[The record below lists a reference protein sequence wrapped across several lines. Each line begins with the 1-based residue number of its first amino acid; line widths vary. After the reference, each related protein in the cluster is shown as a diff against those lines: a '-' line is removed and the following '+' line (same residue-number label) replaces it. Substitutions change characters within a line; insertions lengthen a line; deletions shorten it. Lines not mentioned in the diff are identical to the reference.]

1 MTYNSQKE
9 MHMRFQK
16 FVHAG
21 LAFALIA
28 VPVSSQTIL
37 SAKTGISLSVR
48 QNRAGSTSESTR
60 IVGARELPKSLK
72 IFKKRTMDV
81 ASFSENYKNFHSSE
95 ELNR

>member
-1 MTYNSQKE
+1 

-21 LAFALIA
+21 LTFALIA

-37 SAKTGISLSVR
+37 SAKTGISLIVR

-60 IVGARELPKSLK
+60 IAVARVLPKSLQ
-72 IFKKRTMDV
+72 IFK
-81 ASFSENYKNFHSSE
+81 E
-95 ELNR
+95 EKWKLLQFQRII